1 MSTQVSELKQLY
13 EQDYYLWLEKTIEL
27 LKSGQFN
34 QLDWENLIEEIENL
48 GRSEK
53 RAVVSFLKQ
62 LIKHLLLYHYWQT
75 ER

>member
-27 LKSGQFN
+27 LKTGKLN

-53 RAVVSFLKQ
+53 RA
-62 LIKHLLLYHYWQT
+62 
-75 ER
+75 